1 MRNIELMIEVE
12 VKVKL
17 DDPKVI
23 ERALIAFGAT
33 PLGIESQ
40 ADTYYNAPDRDF
52 GETDEA
58 LRIRGQDK
66 EFFLT
71 YKGPKMDKISKSR
84 KELEVSI
91 SDSDNMGEILTSLGF
106 TPVRNIVKKRK
117 KYRLGDFEI
126 SLDDVRELGN
136 FMEVE
141 YLAKGSEINKEKLE
155 SIFKFIEKLGISR
168 ESTIRESYLEM
179 LLHRYE

>member
-1 MRNIELMIEVE
+1 MIEVE
-12 VKVKL
+12 VKVRL
-17 DDPKVI
+17 DDPKMV
-23 ERALIAFGAT
+23 ERSLIAFGAT
-33 PLGIESQ
+33 PIGIETQ

-71 YKGPKMDKISKSR
+71 YKGPKMDTISKTR
-84 KELEVSI
+84 KEVEVSI
-91 SDSDNMGEILTSLGF
+91 NDAYSMGEILSSLGF
-106 TPVRNIVKKRK
+106 NPVGNVVKKRK
-117 KYRLGDFEI
+117 IYRLGEFEI
-126 SLDDVRELGN
+126 SLDEVRELGN

-141 YLAKGSEINKEKLE
+141 FLAKGSEVSSEKLE

-168 ESTIRESYLEM
+168 DSTIRESYLEM
-179 LLHRYE
+179 LLNR